1 MVYESVD
8 KTFSPDTYVTGKPVE
23 VSITIE
29 PVALT
34 QSYTIE
40 DTPPP
45 SWTIKSNF
53 INEGGVWDN
62 VNKKVKWGPFSD
74 DQTRTFTYEATPPIS
89 ESGTKTFN
97 GVDAIGM
104 DYGKLTPLLVEA
116 VKDLKSEVDQLRQ
129 QNKDKDAAIKMLE
142 DTNRNLQNR
151 LAKVEKLIV
160 QSEPKPIGGIK

>member
-1 MVYESVD
+1 
-8 KTFSPDTYVTGKPVE
+8 
-23 VSITIE
+23 
-29 PVALT
+29 
-34 QSYTIE
+34 
-40 DTPPP
+40 
-45 SWTIKSNF
+45 
-53 INEGGVWDN
+53 
-62 VNKKVKWGPFSD
+62 
-74 DQTRTFTYEATPPIS
+74 
-89 ESGTKTFN
+89 
-97 GVDAIGM
+97 M